1 LVIFGKPC
9 FLPNLESFYIE
20 DLSGK
25 FLIATQKSNLIEKT
39 PVASRFER
47 LLPPASAHFRPLY
60 ISLETASK
68 PKLPSY
74 LRTLAVRPG
83 YLNVVSLGITRDA
96 DDSAQSAFQSVCSS
110 LNRASL
116 PVPSKPGEIVGDSP
130 QVSIMILP
138 DGQNSG
144 MLEDLFLTAIE
155 TDPVLPCV
163 DEYFDCVYRTS
174 GRKPNNMAKA
184 RVHTWLAS
192 QLEPDKRLGEAAK
205 AGYLPWDSPGF
216 DSLKQFLEAL

>member
-1 LVIFGKPC
+1 MPR
-9 FLPNLESFYIE
+9 
-20 DLSGK
+20 
-25 FLIATQKSNLIEKT
+25 T
-39 PVASRFER
+39 PQA
-47 LLPPASAHFRPLY
+47 L
-60 ISLETASK
+60 SK
-68 PKLPSY
+68 PKLLIGEGKEEVDFFTAFLTHLNITNVQVEQYGGKQGLPSY
-74 LRTLAVRPG
+74 LRTLVVRPG

-96 DDSAQSAFQSVCSS
+96 DNSAQSAFQSVCSS

-192 QLEPDKRLGEAAK
+192 QSEPDKRLGEAAK